1 MKTESMEEKTT
12 RRRMDWQQFIIT
24 VLGTAIGVA
33 LTFVISGIINHRN
46 KEQAQR
52 LTAIMVIHDID
63 NTIGILETWK
73 EQEEEGQALL
83 QYALD
88 HKDQKEPVP
97 SDTMTSILTRLVRRK
112 AEYHFDTSKEQ
123 IFNSDVDTWQNLG
136 NMKFIDNVQRFFY
149 ERQSLLETASTE
161 DWFREP
167 IPDDEYM
174 KVIMESGWVTQQEYD
189 AQQWSFLRDQLN
201 DKRVV
206 YYINVAFARVSALN
220 DYIDRFTHLNEENKF
235 IMGITDQEMEDYVNS
250 ITNKGIALNRADLP
264 GHWWLSSKD
273 RSMEYDFHSDNSYTY
288 TNENTSSYIKTRYWS
303 GSYKLKVSYR
313 GTWAL
318 QRDSLIMKPDYSTSD
333 VQVDPGDIVVEDNMK
348 DTLATWL
355 NSCQERTLDYM
366 REQTAN
372 ERYAVKALLDS
383 SRDKMEWTES
393 DGTVRYWKRR

>member
-1 MKTESMEEKTT
+1 MKTESMEDKTT

-63 NTIGILETWK
+63 NTISILETWK
-73 EQEEEGQALL
+73 EQEEEGQVLL
-83 QYALD
+83 QYALE
-88 HKDQKEPVP
+88 HKDQKEPIP
-97 SDTMTSILTRLVRRK
+97 LDTMTKVLTHLVRRN

-136 NMKFIDNVQRFFY
+136 NMKFIDNVQRIFY

-161 DWFREP
+161 DWLREP
-167 IPDDEYM
+167 IPDEEYM
-174 KVIMESGWVTQQEYD
+174 KVVMESGWVTQEEYND
-189 AQQWSFLRDQLN
+189 KQWSFLRDQLN

-235 IMGITDQEMEDYVNS
+235 IMGITDREMEDYVNS

-264 GHWWLSSKD
+264 GHWRLSSKD
-273 RSMEYDFHSDNSYTY
+273 RSMEYEFHSDNSYTY

-313 GTWAL
+313 GTWTL
-318 QRDSLIMKPDYSTSD
+318 QRDSLIMMPDYSTSD
-333 VQVDPGDIVVEDNMK
+333 VLVDPGVIVVEDNMK

-355 NSCQERTLDYM
+355 DNCRERTLDYI
-366 REQTAN
+366 REQTSK

>member
-1 MKTESMEEKTT
+1 MEKKTT
-12 RRRMDWQQFIIT
+12 IRRIDWQQFIIT

-33 LTFVISGIINHRN
+33 LTFVVNGIINHRN

-63 NTIGILETWK
+63 NTINILETWK

-83 QYALD
+83 LYALE
-88 HKDQKEPVP
+88 HRDQKDPIP
-97 SDTMTSILTRLVRRK
+97 SDTMTSILTHLVRRK

-174 KVIMESGWVTQQEYD
+174 KVVMESGWVTQQEYD
-189 AQQWSFLRDQLN
+189 ANQWSFLRDQLY

-206 YYINVAFARVSALN
+206 YYINVSYARVSALKE
-220 DYIDRFTHLNEENKF
+220 YIDKFAKLNEENKF
-235 IMGITDQEMEDYVNS
+235 IMGITDREMEDYVNS

-264 GHWWLSSKD
+264 GHWLFSSKD
-273 RSMEYDFHSDNSYTY
+273 QRMEYDFRSDNSYTY

-303 GSYKLKVSYR
+303 GSYKMRVSYH

-318 QRDSLIMKPDYSTSD
+318 QRDSLVMVPDYSTSD
-333 VQVDPGDIVVEDNMK
+333 VQIDSSDIEVEDNMK

-355 NSCQERTLDYM
+355 NSYQERTLDYM
-366 REQTAN
+366 REQTAK
-372 ERYAVKALLDS
+372 EQRYAVKALLDS

-393 DGTVRYWKRR
+393 DGGVRYWKRR